1 MKNSASAMIHYPGSL
16 VFVAFG
22 GSVLSDV
29 LYDKVRAVEL
39 RDGAVH
45 LLDQRV
51 LPGTIR
57 YEVCT
62 TARAVAEA
70 ITAMVVRG
78 APAIGVTAA
87 YGAVLAVKAAY
98 EKAPDRWRRE
108 VAADLALLRLSR
120 PTAVN
125 LAWALD
131 VMERVMAEDGE
142 EKPVARVEAEARR
155 LHADDIAANRRMGAY
170 GAALLPPKA
179 RVLTHCNTGALAT
192 GGFGTALGVVR
203 SAAAG
208 RGIAMVY
215 ADETR
220 PWLQGARLTAWELIE
235 EGLPVTL
242 LADSAAAAL
251 LRTGTIQAVLVG
263 ADRIAANG
271 DTANK
276 IGTYGLA
283 VLARHHGVPFYVVA
297 PLSTI
302 DRHCPDGLSIPIEER
317 SPQELLQCQG
327 ISHSPAT
334 AKAWNPVFDVTPAS
348 LIDALI
354 TEDGVVERPSAR
366 TIEGLFAA
374 KKR

>member
-1 MKNSASAMIHYPGSL
+1 MDPGRAASLEGTDGAKGRWCPRRFGISPMKNSASAMIHYPGSL

-98 EKAPDRWRRE
+98 EKAPNRWRRE
-108 VAADLALLRLSR
+108 AAADLALLRLSR

-131 VMERVMAEDGE
+131 VMERVMAEGGG
-142 EKPVARVEAEARR
+142 KRTR
-155 LHADDIAANRRMGAY
+155 LSGSRPPPAACMPTIS
-170 GAALLPPKA
+170 PP
-179 RVLTHCNTGALAT
+179 TGAW
-192 GGFGTALGVVR
+192 GPTAR
-203 SAAAG
+203 PYCPPR
-208 RGIAMVY
+208 RG
-215 ADETR
+215 
-220 PWLQGARLTAWELIE
+220 
-235 EGLPVTL
+235 
-242 LADSAAAAL
+242 S
-251 LRTGTIQAVLVG
+251 
-263 ADRIAANG
+263 
-271 DTANK
+271 
-276 IGTYGLA
+276 
-283 VLARHHGVPFYVVA
+283 
-297 PLSTI
+297 
-302 DRHCPDGLSIPIEER
+302 
-317 SPQELLQCQG
+317 
-327 ISHSPAT
+327 
-334 AKAWNPVFDVTPAS
+334 
-348 LIDALI
+348 
-354 TEDGVVERPSAR
+354 
-366 TIEGLFAA
+366 
-374 KKR
+374 